1 MTRLY
6 SSSEGDFIKF
16 IRTQN
21 QGLGDTQT
29 SQIKTDRSSAR
40 TGHSSPAIHLTKVI
54 PLSPHS
60 STNPDPR
67 NSRSVVYLALCQGGQ
82 ARISGDTLSERSK
95 LGKNTNGVQFIGVF
109 WSPAEHTAT
118 DVARFL
124 FHIPDLDCS
133 QPVLL
138 MGCASILQ
146 LSSLGIVGG
155 QRLHVQVKFQGHIYN
170 LETPAILDIKLPP
183 QYYMSSLKEE
193 DASVVWTHWKAIY
206 FDTEDGIR
214 HDIAHLPSVSIR
226 KHSPTDSVESL
237 QKEAG
242 ENLVSWI
249 RTTKNGWMGNTFTQL
264 QHRRK
269 GLASKATLALARQ
282 LLQKGL
288 LAYVIIENNNT
299 ASMKFHNALGFK
311 WQCAFCT
318 LELLPVDKNI

>member
-1 MTRLY
+1 MFSQSNTTLRQVGEEELDILKERL
-6 SSSEGDFIKF
+6 
-16 IRTQN
+16 
-21 QGLGDTQT
+21 
-29 SQIKTDRSSAR
+29 AC
-40 TGHSSPAIHLTKVI
+40 HL
-54 PLSPHS
+54 PHS
-60 STNPDPR
+60 LIVYGSVSLASHYGIHYLHPTSILVPADPR
-67 NSRSVVYLALCQGGQ
+67 PSCLTITAL
-82 ARISGDTLSERSK
+82 ISK
-95 LGKNTNGVQFIGVF
+95 GVQCIGVF
-109 WSPAEHTAT
+109 WSPAEHTAL

-124 FHIPDLDCS
+124 FHIPDLNRS

-155 QRLHVQVKFQGHIYN
+155 QRLPVQVKFQGHICS
-170 LETPAILDIKLPP
+170 LETPAIQDIKLPP

-193 DASVVWTHWKAIY
+193 DASVVCSHLKVNY

-214 HDIAHLPSVSIR
+214 HDIAHFPSVSIHKR
-226 KHSPTDSVESL
+226 SPTDSVESL

-269 GLASKATLALARQ
+269 GLASKATLALAHQ

-288 LAYVIIENNNT
+288 LAYVVIENNNT
-299 ASMKFHNALGFK
+299 ASMKFHDALGFK
-311 WQCAFCT
+311 WQCDFCT